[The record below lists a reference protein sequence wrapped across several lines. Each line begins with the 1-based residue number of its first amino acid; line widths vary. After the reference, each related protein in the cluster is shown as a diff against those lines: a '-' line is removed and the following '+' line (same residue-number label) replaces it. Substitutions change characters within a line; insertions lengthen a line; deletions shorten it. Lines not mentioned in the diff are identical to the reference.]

1 MEGLKIKMNRVYL
14 SPPDLDGEEK
24 RLLLDAFDS
33 NWITT
38 LGPQVD
44 AFERDVCER
53 TGIPYATALSS
64 DLVLRPCTLLFYL
77 SE

>member
-1 MEGLKIKMNRVYL
+1 MNRVYL

-24 RLLLDAFDS
+24 RFLLDAFDS

-64 DLVLRPCTLLFYL
+64 GYCGTAPCSFTYR
-77 SE
+77 SKTGG